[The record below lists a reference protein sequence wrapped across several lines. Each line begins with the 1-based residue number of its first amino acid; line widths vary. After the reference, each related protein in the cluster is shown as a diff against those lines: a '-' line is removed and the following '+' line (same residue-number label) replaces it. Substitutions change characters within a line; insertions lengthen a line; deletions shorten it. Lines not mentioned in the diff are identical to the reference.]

1 MEDARLVHR
10 MLGGDERAFDEFFDA
25 YFDRVFR
32 FALRRCGDADAAED
46 IAQASL
52 VHAMRRLETWRGE
65 AALFTWLCTICRRE
79 LMAWWTRTG
88 RHPPRRSIEDD
99 VEVRAALERV
109 AASDDDPEWLLERS
123 ETAQLVQATLDRL
136 PGHYGDVL
144 EWKYIEG
151 LAVAEIAARL
161 RSTPKAIESMLTRAR
176 AAFRESFAGVVRATE
191 GS

>member
-1 MEDARLVHR
+1 
-10 MLGGDERAFDEFFDA
+10 
-25 YFDRVFR
+25 
-32 FALRRCGDADAAED
+32 
-46 IAQASL
+46 
-52 VHAMRRLETWRGE
+52 
-65 AALFTWLCTICRRE
+65 
-79 LMAWWTRTG
+79 MAWWTRTG

-99 VEVRAALERV
+99 VEVRSALEQV